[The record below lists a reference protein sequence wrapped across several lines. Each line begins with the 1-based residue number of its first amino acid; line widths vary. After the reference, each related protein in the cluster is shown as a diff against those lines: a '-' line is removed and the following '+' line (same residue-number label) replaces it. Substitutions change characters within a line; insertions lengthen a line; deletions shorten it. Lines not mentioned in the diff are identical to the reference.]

1 MFDDEIQ
8 RDEHKKISK
17 EIEILRRP
25 FVGIVSGYHE
35 LGYRVLGPELDEKA
49 GSVEIEGRLMVSPKL
64 VWTPSEMQKTFG
76 EIFEDEELMDTNL
89 VGRVFAF
96 PKVVT
101 PCPQI
106 DHGSLE
112 LWRCWRAIAL
122 KRASIPSNLRDGLKA
137 IEMEA
142 LRAGWLKGPIYGLL
156 DYQIRHQIT
165 ALRLPA

>member
-1 MFDDEIQ
+1 MFDDELQ
-8 RDEHKKISK
+8 RDEHKKISE

-35 LGYRVLGPELDEKA
+35 LGYRILGPELDEKA

-96 PKVVT
+96 PKVVSGNYDVTSENLKIKRHEWSPDTLIEKVIEEMTRCEITDTAVVKT
-101 PCPQI
+101 PDVRFYPVAVQRFI
-106 DHGSLE
+106 YE
-112 LWRCWRAIAL
+112 IL
-122 KRASIPSNLRDGLKA
+122 KDEFS
-137 IEMEA
+137 
-142 LRAGWLKGPIYGLL
+142 
-156 DYQIRHQIT
+156 
-165 ALRLPA
+165 